1 MGIDHK
7 GGFFVLYTPSTVPCT
22 NNCFNCTMAS
32 CTSGPTTVPCTNKCS
47 NCTKNSCKTY
57 CHPVPAL
64 HLYLIFETWQQ
75 LQQPMLLRFCATS
88 MTLQSLLLDSWVLS
102 SCHLLPVNLR
112 FIRSY
117 KKKVA
122 ELYATLLNIF
132 QLYLGNCNVHIEQ
145 WIWWWELWNKE
156 WTWGYETFS
165 LEHS

>member
-1 MGIDHK
+1 M
-7 GGFFVLYTPSTVPCT
+7 VLKAYIRTVPSTVPCT
-22 NNCFNCTMAS
+22 NNCSNCTMAS

-64 HLYLIFETWQQ
+64 QPSLCWSVCWYLKHGSSCTNHCFSG
-75 LQQPMLLRFCATS
+75 S
-88 MTLQSLLLDSWVLS
+88 MTLQSLLLGNWVLS
-102 SCHLLPVNLR
+102 SCHSLPVSLR

-117 KKKVA
+117 KKEVA
-122 ELYATLLNIF
+122 ELYVTLLNIF

-156 WTWGYETFS
+156 WTWRYETFS